1 MATSQH
7 ARETEPTAAF
17 ILGNARTFL
26 PAPLTREDRNYP
38 DHHLHMVAISVELA
52 LKAALLAAG
61 ESDYSNRVFIGHDLA
76 EAADWA
82 ADRGLHI
89 RREVRKIIGILH
101 PYYMQGGFHR
111 GRRRR
116 WPRLA
121 LKARPIAAALIAD
134 VGQAIETE
142 TLRPWSGPPKAGL
155 ASTLSILFLA
165 AYLPSV
171 RELFFA
177 RETVFDPQ
185 DRWIVRAIGR
195 LPIAARGVYLMS
207 CRARLSYPTIARL
220 TFMPVRRVR
229 AQLAG
234 SLLAL
239 RDEDIASGE
248 PSCERGSQESLR
260 RRDRPDHLPMADN

>member
-7 ARETEPTAAF
+7 PDDTEPTAAF
-17 ILGNARTFL
+17 LLSNARAFL
-26 PAPLTREDRNYP
+26 PAPLDREGRKAP
-38 DHHLHMVAISVELA
+38 DHHLHMVAISLELA

-61 ESDYSNRVFIGHDLA
+61 DSDYSNRVFIGHDLA
-76 EAADWA
+76 EAADRA
-82 ADRGLHI
+82 GDRGLSVH
-89 RREVRKIIGILH
+89 RKVRALIGVLH

-111 GRRRR
+111 GRGRK

-121 LKARPIAAALIAD
+121 RDARTITAAMID
-134 VGQAIETE
+134 EVGRAIETE

-155 ASTLSILFLA
+155 ASTISILFLA

-171 RELFFA
+171 REIFFA
-177 RETVFDPQ
+177 RESDFDPQ

-207 CRARLSYPTIARL
+207 CRAHLSYPTIARL
-220 TFMPVRRVR
+220 TFMPVSRVKS
-229 AQLAG
+229 QISG

-239 RDEDIASGE
+239 RYEHIASGE
-248 PSCERGSQESLR
+248 PSCER
-260 RRDRPDHLPMADN
+260 